1 MKTNNGSTAL
11 REHNRLAKR
20 LHTTDFSKATWCKS
34 GDSAV
39 FSPICVEVA
48 HKNGIVAVRDNKDL
62 SIAPLRFT
70 STEWKAFVSGVK
82 KGQFDY

>member
-1 MKTNNGSTAL
+1 MNSAAAL

-20 LHTTDFSKATWCKS
+20 LRSTDFSKTTWHKS

-48 HKNGIVAVRDNKDL
+48 HKNGIVAVRDSKDT

-70 STEWKAFVSGVK
+70 RTEWQAFVSGVRN
-82 KGQFDY
+82 GTFDF